1 MGAKFP
7 FGPRVEGKRRGQ
19 RGGDDW
25 RWRRGKRRR
34 RKVKRK
40 EGRKGGREEVEG
52 MRGFSR
58 KEMETGVEK
67 MKE

>member
-25 RWRRGKRRR
+25 RMMMRR

-40 EGRKGGREEVEG
+40 EGRKDRREEVEG

-58 KEMETGVEK
+58 KETETGVEK